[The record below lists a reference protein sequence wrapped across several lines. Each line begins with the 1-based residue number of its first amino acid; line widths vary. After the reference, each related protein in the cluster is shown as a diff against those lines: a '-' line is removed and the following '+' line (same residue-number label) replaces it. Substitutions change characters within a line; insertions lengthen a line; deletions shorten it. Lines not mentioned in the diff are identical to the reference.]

1 MATSPEQINPYA
13 GDTRQKADQVRD
25 MFDNIAPAYDF
36 MNRAMTFGIDTR
48 WRRRAVRLIIKQFS
62 PLPPS
67 MEILDL
73 ATGTGDLAVL
83 LARHIPVAKVTGLD
97 LSEGMLA
104 IGRKKIADAG
114 LSDRIS
120 LEAGDCLNLPFPD
133 ASFDCIT
140 IAYGVRNFQD
150 IARGY
155 AEMFRVLRPNGMLC
169 VIELSTPRSPIVRPL
184 YNLYTSSLIPLA
196 GRIVS
201 RDVSAYTY
209 LPESIRAVPCGE
221 AMTRI
226 ISATGFTSAAYRPLT
241 FGVCTIYTALKA

>member
-1 MATSPEQINPYA
+1 MSPEQINPYA

-36 MNRAMTFGIDTR
+36 MNRAMTFGIDKR

-62 PLPPS
+62 PPPPDLR
-67 MEILDL
+67 ILDL
-73 ATGTGDLAVL
+73 ATGTGDLAML
-83 LARHIPVAKVTGLD
+83 IARRIPVAKVTGLD

-104 IGRKKIADAG
+104 VGRKKIADAG
-114 LSDRIS
+114 LSGRIS
-120 LEAGDCLNLPFPD
+120 LQAGDGLNLPFPD
-133 ASFDCIT
+133 DSFDCIT

-155 AEMFRVLRPNGMLC
+155 AEMFRVMRPGGMLC
-169 VIELSTPRSPIVRPL
+169 VIELSTPQSPIIRPL
-184 YNLYTSSLIPLA
+184 YNLYATRIIPLA

-201 RDVSAYTY
+201 RDVSAYSY

-221 AMTRI
+221 TMTRI
-226 ISATGFTSAAYRPLT
+226 ISDAGFADAAYRPLT
-241 FGVCTIYTALKA
+241 FGVCTIYTALKPL